1 MEYLAT
7 DFIVMFSIGILKW
20 LVAITLVF
28 FSFALSIA
36 LLATLWNVI
45 FPPGPEAELELEA
58 IKELIRERA

>member
-36 LLATLWNVI
+36 LLGTLWNVI
-45 FPPGPEAELELEA
+45 FPPSPETKAMMKA
-58 IKELIRERA
+58 AKELIR